1 MQTKGCNP
9 QLCSPC
15 DNRLAKRADTRGWWF
30 RKLPVG
36 GTLKKAS
43 ENRCEGVSYMQEG
56 SSKSGM
62 AHQANN
68 VALPLE
74 APGASVGGG
83 QTLSDVSS
91 SGLSALLAQEQ
102 QLVVRAKAGEHRAL
116 REIYNSHSA
125 QVRAHLYRLLGRD
138 CEIDDLT
145 QIVFARA
152 FNALEK
158 FQGNSALSTW
168 LYRITAN
175 TTHNLLRQRFRRDR
189 VKTALSWFNT
199 GREAGRVSTSRVE
212 ARDEAHRIL
221 QRLNPDL
228 REVFVLYHYE
238 GLTLQEIGTILKKPV
253 STVGDRLTRAR
264 KKLRE
269 LVAS

>member
-1 MQTKGCNP
+1 MSERVQ
-9 QLCSPC
+9 S
-15 DNRLAKRADTRGWWF
+15 LALSHG
-30 RKLPVG
+30 
-36 GTLKKAS
+36 
-43 ENRCEGVSYMQEG
+43 G
-56 SSKSGM
+56 SSTTSSTG
-62 AHQANN
+62 AS
-68 VALPLE
+68 
-74 APGASVGGG
+74 APGSTGSY
-83 QTLSDVSS
+83 LSTEE
-91 SGLSALLAQEQ
+91 ATLLA
-102 QLVVRAKAGEHRAL
+102 RAQAGEHRAL
-116 REIYNSHSA
+116 RQIYNTYNN

-138 CEIDDLT
+138 CDIDDLT

-158 FQGNSALSTW
+158 FQGNSTLSTW

-189 VKTALSWFNT
+189 VKTALGWFNASR
-199 GREAGRVSTSRVE
+199 GADQVSASRVE

-221 QRLNPDL
+221 QQLRPDL

-238 GLTLQEIGTILKKPV
+238 GLTLQEISNILGKPV

-264 KKLRE
+264 KRLRE

>member
-1 MQTKGCNP
+1 MVERVESLVLTHADVAASDRSQESASDYLSVEER
-9 QLCSPC
+9 QMLE
-15 DNRLAKRADTRGWWF
+15 RAR
-30 RKLPVG
+30 
-36 GTLKKAS
+36 
-43 ENRCEGVSYMQEG
+43 
-56 SSKSGM
+56 
-62 AHQANN
+62 
-68 VALPLE
+68 
-74 APGASVGGG
+74 
-83 QTLSDVSS
+83 
-91 SGLSALLAQEQ
+91 
-102 QLVVRAKAGEHRAL
+102 AGEHRAL
-116 REIYNSHSA
+116 RVMYSTYQG

-152 FNALEK
+152 FNALDR
-158 FQGNSALSTW
+158 FQGNSTLSTW

-189 VKTALSWFNT
+189 VKTALNWFN
-199 GREAGRVSTSRVE
+199 AGRGTSVQSTRVE

-221 QRLNPDL
+221 QKLRPDL

-238 GLTLQEIGTILKKPV
+238 GLTLQEISDILSKPV

-269 LVAS
+269 LVTA

>member
-1 MQTKGCNP
+1 
-9 QLCSPC
+9 
-15 DNRLAKRADTRGWWF
+15 
-30 RKLPVG
+30 
-36 GTLKKAS
+36 
-43 ENRCEGVSYMQEG
+43 MQEG

-62 AHQANN
+62 AQQANN
-68 VALPLE
+68 IALPLE
-74 APGASVGGG
+74 AHSVSSGGAQARSDASSSSSSLSGVS
-83 QTLSDVSS
+83 TLSVE
-91 SGLSALLAQEQ
+91 EQ

-116 REIYNSHSA
+116 REIYNAHNA

-189 VKTALSWFNT
+189 VKTALSWFNA
-199 GREAGRVSTSRVE
+199 GRDAGRVSTSRVE

-238 GLTLQEIGTILKKPV
+238 GLTLQEIGNILKKPV

>member
-1 MQTKGCNP
+1 MCAPSKVSKTASDLYP
-9 QLCSPC
+9 
-15 DNRLAKRADTRGWWF
+15 
-30 RKLPVG
+30 
-36 GTLKKAS
+36 KKAP
-43 ENRCEGVSYMQEG
+43 ENRGEGVSYMQEG
-56 SSKSGM
+56 SSKPAM
-62 AHQANN
+62 AQQADNI
-68 VALPLE
+68 ALPMH
-74 APGASVGGG
+74 APSVSIAPEPNADAGC
-83 QTLSDVSS
+83 
-91 SGLSALLAQEQ
+91 LSAEEQ
-102 QLVVRAKAGEHRAL
+102 ALVARAKAGEHRAL
-116 REIYNSHSA
+116 RQIYNTHNA

-152 FNALEK
+152 FNALDK

-189 VKTALSWFNT
+189 VKSALSWFNA

-238 GLTLQEIGTILKKPV
+238 GLTLQEIGNILDKPV

-269 LVAS
+269 LVAA

>member
-1 MQTKGCNP
+1 MERVEHIAIAHG
-9 QLCSPC
+9 
-15 DNRLAKRADTRGWWF
+15 DLASA
-30 RKLPVG
+30 
-36 GTLKKAS
+36 
-43 ENRCEGVSYMQEG
+43 
-56 SSKSGM
+56 
-62 AHQANN
+62 
-68 VALPLE
+68 
-74 APGASVGGG
+74 
-83 QTLSDVSS
+83 DVST
-91 SGLSALLAQEQ
+91 SGGSTFLSPEEADLLE
-102 QLVVRAKAGEHRAL
+102 RARAGQHRAL
-116 REIYNSHSA
+116 RELYSTYQT
-125 QVRAHLYRLLGRD
+125 QVRAHLYRLLGHD

-158 FQGNSALSTW
+158 FQGNSTLSTW

-189 VKTALSWFNT
+189 VKTALGWFNSS
-199 GREAGRVSTSRVE
+199 REAHVSSNRVE

-221 QRLNPDL
+221 QKLRPDL

-238 GLTLQEIGTILKKPV
+238 GLTLQEISNILEKPV

-269 LVAS
+269 LVSTA

>member
-1 MQTKGCNP
+1 MVE
-9 QLCSPC
+9 
-15 DNRLAKRADTRGWWF
+15 RVEALALTHADVASADT
-30 RKLPVG
+30 
-36 GTLKKAS
+36 AS
-43 ENRCEGVSYMQEG
+43 EAGANYLSQEE
-56 SSKSGM
+56 
-62 AHQANN
+62 HQ
-68 VALPLE
+68 
-74 APGASVGGG
+74 
-83 QTLSDVSS
+83 
-91 SGLSALLAQEQ
+91 LLT
-102 QLVVRAKAGEHRAL
+102 RARAGEHRAL
-116 REIYNSHSA
+116 RQLYGTYCG
-125 QVRAHLYRLLGRD
+125 QVRAHLYRLLGPD

-152 FNALEK
+152 FNALGR
-158 FQGNSALSTW
+158 FQGNSTLSTW

-189 VKTALSWFNT
+189 VKSALGWFN
-199 GREAGRVSTSRVE
+199 AGRGGEVGSSRVE

-221 QRLNPDL
+221 QKVRPDL

-238 GLTLQEIGTILKKPV
+238 GLTLQEISDILEKPV